1 MSKFQLG
8 VFEKSLFKKV
18 LFYYKKCSK
27 IPKSGNIL
35 EKYFN
40 IFFLAFL
47 ESRHHNLRK
56 YAKKNLQFCPSL
68 TFTEDIVKS
77 TFYSKTAVFWTFL
90 KKPSLELAHIC
101 SRYVTCLFTGKYAKN
116 IYMLYCDVTKIDR
129 LMKASINTEE

>member
-1 MSKFQLG
+1 MSKFQQAL
-8 VFEKSLFKKV
+8 FEKSLFKKV

-35 EKYFN
+35 EKYFD

-56 YAKKNLQFCPSL
+56 YVKKNLKFCPSL

-90 KKPSLELAHIC
+90 KNAPLELAHIR
-101 SRYVTCLFTGKYAKN
+101 SRYSPDL
-116 IYMLYCDVTKIDR
+116 
-129 LMKASINTEE
+129 S